1 MPPKDTTHFVNVDQ
15 LQPGIYIYLELH
27 WVDHPFSFN
36 SFKIKSQEQ
45 IQTLKQLKLT
55 KVRYDPDKSDAQPLP
70 KADQAASSNPPA
82 ESDPFSQEEKQAIQA
97 KHARIERL
105 KQQRETFALVE
116 KQFIKAAGTTKK
128 VTNNLLVRTQE
139 SIDEANKLVQQ
150 MVDIFLSDRDVAIHV
165 MNDKIGM
172 EETYVHALNVT
183 VLSLMVAKDMKLTPE
198 EIKLLGIGALFHDIG
213 KKEIPNK
220 VVLKIDPLTKAE
232 REFLQMHCEYGV
244 NIAKKVGFPQPVI
257 EIIYQHHECHDGSGY
272 PRGLRGD
279 QISTLSQI
287 VAIVNAYDNLCNHID
302 IANSL
307 TPHEALSLMFAQQR
321 AKFAP
326 VPLNVFIHSLG
337 VYPPG
342 TVVKLSNEV
351 LAIVTSVNASR
362 PLKPIV
368 LIYDPQIPKSE
379 AMLIDLEMEPDINI
393 SKAIRPAQL
402 PREVYDYLSPRK
414 RITYYFD
421 SQQTSTAAPF
431 KQ

>member
-15 LQPGIYIYLELH
+15 LQPGIYIYLDLH
-27 WVDHPFSFN
+27 WVDHPFGFN
-36 SFKIKSQEQ
+36 SFKIKSQDQ

-70 KADQAASSNPPA
+70 KAQQDTSSNPPA
-82 ESDPFSQEEKQAIQA
+82 ESDPFNQEEKQAIQA
-97 KHARIERL
+97 KRARIERL
-105 KQQRETFALVE
+105 KQQREIFALVE
-116 KQFIKAAGTTKK
+116 KQFVKAAATAKK

-139 SIDEANKLVQQ
+139 SIDEANQLVQQ
-150 MVDIFLSDRDVAIHV
+150 MADTFLSDRDVAIHV

-183 VLSLMVAKDMKLTPE
+183 VLSLIVAKDMKLSPE
-198 EIKLLGIGALFHDIG
+198 EIKLLGLGALFHDIG
-213 KKEIPNK
+213 KKEIPSQ

-232 REFLQMHCEYGV
+232 REFLRMHCEYGV
-244 NIAKKVGFPQPVI
+244 NIAKKVGFPPPVM

-287 VAIVNAYDNLCNHID
+287 VAIVNAYDNLCNHTD

-393 SKAIRPAQL
+393 SKAMRPAQL

-421 SQQTSTAAPF
+421 SPQTSSKAPF

>member
-1 MPPKDTTHFVNVDQ
+1 MPPKDTSHFVNVDQ
-15 LQPGIYIYLELH
+15 LQPGIYIYLDLH
-27 WVDHPFSFN
+27 WVDHPFGFN
-36 SFKIKSQEQ
+36 SFKIKSQNQ

-70 KADQAASSNPPA
+70 KALQDTSSNPPA

-105 KQQRETFALVE
+105 KQQREIFALVE
-116 KQFIKAAGTTKK
+116 KQFIKAAGTAKK

-139 SIDEANKLVQQ
+139 SIDEANQLVQQ
-150 MVDIFLSDRDVAIHV
+150 MMDIFLSDRDVAIHV

-183 VLSLMVAKDMKLTPE
+183 VLSLIVAKDMKLSPE
-198 EIKLLGIGALFHDIG
+198 EIKLLGLGALFHDIG
-213 KKEIPNK
+213 KKEIPSQ

-232 REFLQMHCEYGV
+232 REFLRMHCEYGV
-244 NIAKKVGFPQPVI
+244 NIAKKVGFPPPVM

-287 VAIVNAYDNLCNHID
+287 VAIVNAYDNLCNHTD

-393 SKAIRPAQL
+393 SKAMRPAQL

-421 SQQTSTAAPF
+421 SPQTSSKAPF